1 MERLARLSRR
11 ARNAAADAAAAAH
24 ARASRIAEDVA
35 FASAAPEMPVVTVS
49 VPKQEGGFGLILK
62 RDASIAPGS
71 VCTLIPLHATIVQ
84 VGDQPVTSKDDVIA
98 AVAGTELGSYVDF
111 SYRERPPPPEQ
122 RLVAKLPDGVLKDAL
137 PSMLSSARGFVETE
151 ILPEAAN
158 LQQKYNQLQ
167 ADRAKEAEAQAAARA
182 LWEAAG
188 KRKCIVVQPTV
199 VRAGYE
205 ADSEELLP
213 LRPGE
218 RLAILDDRPV
228 PGSGTDAATP
238 KAASESESEPELEQ
252 GSASSEARADSG
264 SPPQRRR
271 ISFRLL
277 NSDDLLGAAPAGG
290 CWANT
295 ISEEGAVLIKELK
308 EGDRKHFLATL
319 EERARAA
326 DLEGVAAAARA
337 KAAGVLSATQEAAA
351 AAGERIAPLVEKG
364 KEAAAPFVEK
374 GMERV
379 DELREKMQEA
389 SASPT
394 DGSVGVPG
402 PSDAAGETGTD
413 EL

>member
-11 ARNAAADAAAAAH
+11 ARTAAADAAAAAH
-24 ARASRIAEDVA
+24 ARASRVAEDVA

-62 RDASIAPGS
+62 RDASIALGS
-71 VCTLIPLHATIVQ
+71 TCPLIPQHATIVQ
-84 VGDQPVTSKDDVIA
+84 VGDQPVSSKDDVVA
-98 AVAGTELGSYVDF
+98 AVAGAEVGSYVEF

-137 PSMLSSARGFVETE
+137 PGMLSSARSFVEAE

-158 LQQKYNQLQ
+158 LQEKYNQLQ
-167 ADRAKEAEAQAAARA
+167 ADRAKEAEAQATARA

-188 KRKCIVVQPTV
+188 RRKCIVVQPTV

-218 RLAILDDRPV
+218 RLAILDDRSV
-228 PGSGTDAATP
+228 PGSGADAATAKP
-238 KAASESESEPELEQ
+238 ESEPGPEPEQ
-252 GSASSEARADSG
+252 GSASAEARADSD

-277 NSDDLLGAAPAGG
+277 NSDDLLGAAPPGG

-295 ISEEGAVLIKELK
+295 ISEEGAVLIKEVK

-319 EERARAA
+319 EERARDA
-326 DLEGVAAAARA
+326 DLEGAAVAARA
-337 KAAGVLSATQEAAA
+337 KAAGVMAATQEAAA
-351 AAGERIAPLVEKG
+351 AAGEKIAPLVEKG
-364 KEAAAPFVEK
+364 KEAAAPYVEK
-374 GMERV
+374 GIERV
-379 DELREKMQEA
+379 DELREKVQEA
-389 SASPT
+389 SAPST
-394 DGSVGVPG
+394 DGSVGAPG
-402 PSDAAGETGTD
+402 PSNAGTD